1 MQKFIDREIFFCYYT
16 VREEVNNTNTRIKE
30 VRKEAKL
37 TQTAFAER
45 INLTQNYVALIESGQ
60 REPSART
67 VKDICREFNIKEA
80 WLRFG
85 TEPMHGDLSREDD
98 LSIEIGKLFQ
108 SRPDSFKRATITA
121 LMRFD
126 PDSPQ
131 WAVLEE
137 IYHSI
142 ESEIKKEE

>member
-1 MQKFIDREIFFCYYT
+1 MND
-16 VREEVNNTNTRIKE
+16 TNTRIKE

-45 INLTQNYVALIESGQ
+45 INLTQNYVALIENGQ

-67 VKDICREFNIKEA
+67 VKDICREFNVQEA

-85 TEPMHGDLSREDD
+85 TGPMHGDMSREDD
-98 LSIEIGKLFQ
+98 LSVEIGKLFQ

-121 LMRFD
+121 LLKFD
-126 PDSPQ
+126 PDGEE
-131 WAVLEE
+131 WEVLEK
-137 IYHSI
+137 IYHGI